1 MQGCCRN
8 RGCALKL
15 TTILLYSQDAEA
27 NAVKSDH
34 DSPNHTLESVKA
46 DTSSR
51 PSSGKNSK
59 TGSLDRDRK
68 KSKNASLGKNHTLE
82 SVKADSSSRP
92 SSGEEQ

>member
-1 MQGCCRN
+1 MFWMKNKENSFPIHTLIWRPV
-8 RGCALKL
+8 
-15 TTILLYSQDAEA
+15 LYSQDAEA

-68 KSKNASLGKNHTLE
+68 KSKNASLGKYSIVLDI
-82 SVKADSSSRP
+82 SIA
-92 SSGEEQ
+92 

>member
-1 MQGCCRN
+1 M
-8 RGCALKL
+8 
-15 TTILLYSQDAEA
+15 
-27 NAVKSDH
+27 KSDH

-68 KSKNASLGKNHTLE
+68 KSKNASLGKYSIVLDIST
-82 SVKADSSSRP
+82 VQ
-92 SSGEEQ
+92 GFQ